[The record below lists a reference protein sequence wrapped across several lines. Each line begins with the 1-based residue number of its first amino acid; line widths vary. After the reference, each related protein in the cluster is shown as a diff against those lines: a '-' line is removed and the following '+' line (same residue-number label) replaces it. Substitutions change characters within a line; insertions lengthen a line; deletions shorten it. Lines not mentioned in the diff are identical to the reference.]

1 MSNFYIFIIVVAVLI
16 IIFLTGRRRKMDS
29 VKSKRFKTIKQ
40 RRSWADEAV
49 MSPEQVEEKLQS
61 LLSLIEEEIVPTQPL
76 RAGLLKEIVKEWA
89 ELKKHIFED
98 RRSWVRKPD
107 EEGES

>member
-1 MSNFYIFIIVVAVLI
+1 MSNLYIFIIIVAVLI
-16 IIFLTGRRRKMDS
+16 IIFLTGRKRKMDR
-29 VKSKRFKTIKQ
+29 VMSKRSKTIKQ

-49 MSPEQVEEKLQS
+49 MSPEQVEEKLQG
-61 LLSLIEEEIVPTQPL
+61 LLSLIEEEIVPTHPL

-89 ELKKHIFED
+89 ELKIHIFED

-107 EEGES
+107 EEEDT